1 MAEKPAIL
9 IKNVKKSYKNVP
21 VLKGV
26 DLTVEKGTVFALL
39 GSNGAGKTT
48 TINILSTLLKADS
61 GSAHINGFDVASQPD
76 NVRKQIGLT
85 GQFAAVD
92 DMLTGRENLILFA
105 KLWHL
110 PNPKKIA
117 SDLLAVFQLEEAADR
132 AALTYSG
139 GMRRRLDIAMS
150 LIGTP
155 SIIFLDEPTTGLDP
169 QSRNT
174 MWNIIRDLAAKG
186 TTVFLTTQ
194 YLEEADQLASSI
206 AILHEGRIV
215 TQGTPS
221 QLKKLITERHMELK
235 FSSNKLLANAAKLL
249 EPGYATTANTT
260 ETTLEVTTDGSA
272 DQAMHVLQILRK
284 NAITID
290 EFSQKQPSLDDVFL
304 SIVDN
309 KNKEQA

>member
-1 MAEKPAIL
+1 MAKTSAIVVKD
-9 IKNVKKSYKNVP
+9 IKKSYKNVP

-26 DLTVEKGTVFALL
+26 SFTVEKGTVFALL

-48 TINILSTLLKADS
+48 AINILSTLLSADH
-61 GSAHINGFDVASQPD
+61 GSAHINSFDVAKQPD

-92 DMLTGRENLILFA
+92 DMLTGRENLIMFA

-117 SDLLAVFQLEEAADR
+117 SDLLKTFHLEESADR
-132 AALTYSG
+132 AAQTYSG

-174 MWNIIRDLAAKG
+174 MWNIIRDLTKKG

-194 YLEEADQLASSI
+194 YLEEADQLANNI

-215 TQGTPS
+215 TQGTPT
-221 QLKKLITERHMELK
+221 QLKKLIAERHMELK
-235 FSSNKLLANAAKLL
+235 FDSKAVLKKAVTML
-249 EPGYATTANTT
+249 EPTYSVTTNDVEVTI
-260 ETTLEVTTDGSA
+260 EVTTDGSA
-272 DQAMHVLQILRK
+272 TQAMHILQLLQK
-284 NAITID
+284 NNISVD

-304 SIVDN
+304 SIVDA
-309 KNKEQA
+309 KKEQE

>member
-132 AALTYSG
+132 AAL
-139 GMRRRLDIAMS
+139 
-150 LIGTP
+150 
-155 SIIFLDEPTTGLDP
+155 
-169 QSRNT
+169 
-174 MWNIIRDLAAKG
+174 
-186 TTVFLTTQ
+186 
-194 YLEEADQLASSI
+194 
-206 AILHEGRIV
+206 
-215 TQGTPS
+215 
-221 QLKKLITERHMELK
+221 
-235 FSSNKLLANAAKLL
+235 
-249 EPGYATTANTT
+249 
-260 ETTLEVTTDGSA
+260 
-272 DQAMHVLQILRK
+272 
-284 NAITID
+284 
-290 EFSQKQPSLDDVFL
+290 
-304 SIVDN
+304 
-309 KNKEQA
+309 

>member
-1 MAEKPAIL
+1 MAEKRAI
-9 IKNVKKSYKNVP
+9 IVKDIKKSYKNNQ

-26 DLTVEKGTVFALL
+26 TFEVEKGTVFALL

-48 TINILSTLLKADS
+48 MINILTTLLKADD
-61 GSAHINGFDVASQPD
+61 GSAVVNGNNVATD
-76 NVRKQIGLT
+76 AEKVRSQIGLT

-92 DMLTGRENLILFA
+92 DMLTGRENLIMFA
-105 KLWHL
+105 KLWRQ
-110 PNPKKIA
+110 PNPKKVA
-117 SDLLAVFQLEEAADR
+117 DNLLTAFNLQEAAGR

-155 SIIFLDEPTTGLDP
+155 PVIFLDEPTTGLDP

-174 MWNIIRDLAAKG
+174 MWEIIRDLTKKG

-215 TQGTPS
+215 AQGTPS
-221 QLKKLITERHMELK
+221 QLKKLITGRYMELK
-235 FSSNKLLANAAKLL
+235 FGNDATLKTAAKLL
-249 EPGYATTANTT
+249 KDDYAVTIDDIEKALTI
-260 ETTLEVTTDGSA
+260 TTDGSA
-272 DQAMHVLQILRK
+272 TQAMQVLHILQR
-284 NAITID
+284 NSVTPD

-309 KNKEQA
+309 KNKEQV